1 MKKVLVTDGLQEV
14 GVEALRKEGLLV
26 ETVPTLS
33 EADLCQRIAGCHGL
47 IVRSATKVSATV
59 LEAGRDLVVVGRAG
73 AGVDNIDVEAA
84 SQRGVIVMNTPGA
97 NTIAVAE
104 HTVGL
109 LLALARKLPQAHGAL
124 KGGRWEKERFAGIE
138 IYGKTLGIIGL
149 GRIGSEVA
157 RRAQGLRMQVVA
169 YDPYLTA
176 EAASKLGVELVELD
190 ELLARADFVSIH
202 IPLTKETR
210 NFLGPAEFA
219 RMKDGVRLINCARGG
234 VIDEAGLVDAVR
246 SGKVAGA
253 ALDVFEQ
260 EPLPGGHPLLGL
272 EQVIITPHLAAS
284 TEEAQAQVALAI
296 AQQIADVL
304 VRGITRNAVNVPSV
318 DAETYKTLAPYL
330 TLAEKLGSFLAQLAE
345 GRMREL
351 RIEYA
356 GEVTGF
362 STNILTL
369 TFLKGLLTAILNE
382 NVTDVNAP
390 YLAKAR
396 GIRVLE
402 TSTAESEDY
411 ASLVTAELT
420 TDKGAWRVAGT
431 LFHKRE
437 PRIVRIDG
445 YPLEAVPSGW
455 MLVFSNLDVPGVIGR
470 IGTLC
475 GRHRINIA
483 GMQLGR
489 ERRGGRAVSILN
501 LDDPVPEPVLAEI
514 RAMPDIVFAKL
525 VKL

>member
-1 MKKVLVTDGLQEV
+1 MKKVLATDGLHEV
-14 GVEALRKEGLLV
+14 GVEALRKEGLEV
-26 ETVPTLS
+26 EAVPKLA
-33 EADLCQRIAGCHGL
+33 EAELCRRIAGCHGL
-47 IVRSATKVSATV
+47 IVRSATKVTAKV
-59 LEAGRDLVVVGRAG
+59 IEAGTELVVVGRAG

-104 HTVGL
+104 HTIGF

-124 KGGRWEKERFAGIE
+124 KEGRWEKERFAGIE
-138 IYGKTLGIIGL
+138 LYGKVLGIIGL

-157 RRAQGLRMQVVA
+157 RRAVGLRMQVVA

-176 EAASKLGVELVELD
+176 EAAEKLGVELVELE
-190 ELLARADFVSIH
+190 ELLARADFISIH

-210 NFLGPAEFA
+210 GFLGRDEFA
-219 RMKDGVRLINCARGG
+219 RMKNGVRLINCARGG
-234 VIDEAGLVDAVR
+234 VIDEIALVEAIR
-246 SGKVAGA
+246 SGKAAGA

-260 EPLPGGHPLLGL
+260 EPLPPDNPLRTL

-304 VRGITRNAVNVPSV
+304 ARGLVRNAVNVPSV
-318 DAETYKTLAPYL
+318 DAETYKELAPYI

-345 GRMREL
+345 GRMREVRL
-351 RIEYA
+351 EYA
-356 GEVTGF
+356 GEVTGLN
-362 STNILTL
+362 TDVLTV
-369 TFLKGLLTAILNE
+369 TFLKGLLTAILEE

-396 GIRVLE
+396 GIRLTE
-402 TSTAESEDY
+402 SSTAESDVY
-411 ASLVTAELT
+411 ASLLTAALV
-420 TDKGAWRVAGT
+420 TDKGSWQAAGT
-431 LFHKRE
+431 LFHRRE
-437 PRIVRIDG
+437 PRIIRIDG
-445 YPLEAVPSGW
+445 FSLEALPSGW
-455 MLVFSNLDVPGVIGR
+455 MLIFSNLDVPGVIGR

-475 GRHRINIA
+475 GRHQINIA

-501 LDDPVPEPVLAEI
+501 LDDPIPDPVLAEI

-525 VKL
+525 IKL

>member
-1 MKKVLVTDGLQEV
+1 
-14 GVEALRKEGLLV
+14 
-26 ETVPTLS
+26 
-33 EADLCQRIAGCHGL
+33 
-47 IVRSATKVSATV
+47 
-59 LEAGRDLVVVGRAG
+59 
-73 AGVDNIDVEAA
+73 
-84 SQRGVIVMNTPGA
+84 MNTPGA

-124 KGGRWEKERFAGIE
+124 KGGRWEKERFAGVE
-138 IYGKTLGIIGL
+138 LYGKVLGIIGL

-157 RRAQGLRMQVVA
+157 RRALGLRMQVIA

-176 EAASKLGVELVELD
+176 EAAHKIGVEIVELE
-190 ELLARADFVSIH
+190 ELFARADFISVH
-202 IPLTKETR
+202 TPLTKETR
-210 NFLGPAEFA
+210 DFLGPGEFA
-219 RMKDGVRLINCARGG
+219 KMKEGVRLINCARGG
-234 VIDEAGLVDAVR
+234 VINEAALVEAIR
-246 SGKVAGA
+246 NGKVSGA

-260 EPLPGGHPLLGL
+260 EPLPPDHPLLAL

-284 TEEAQAQVALAI
+284 TEEAQDQVALAI
-296 AQQIADVL
+296 AHQIADVL

-318 DAETYKTLAPYL
+318 DVETYKELAPYL

-345 GRMREL
+345 GRMREV

-356 GEVTGF
+356 GEVTGLN
-362 STNILTL
+362 TDILTV
-369 TFLKGLLTAILNE
+369 TFLKGLLTAILEE

-390 YLAKAR
+390 HLAKAR
-396 GIRVLE
+396 GIRVVE

-411 ASLVTAELT
+411 ASLIAAELV
-420 TDKGAWRVAGT
+420 TDKGTWRVAGT

-445 YPLEAVPSGW
+445 YPLEALPSGW
-455 MLVFSNLDVPGVIGR
+455 MLIFSNLDVPGVIGR

-475 GRHRINIA
+475 GRHQVNIA

-525 VKL
+525 IKL

>member
-1 MKKVLVTDGLQEV
+1 MKKVLVTDGLHKA
-14 GVEALRKEGLLV
+14 GVEALRHEGLLV
-26 ETVPTLS
+26 EVVPALP
-33 EADLCQRIAGCHGL
+33 EPELCLRIADCHGL
-47 IVRSATKVSATV
+47 IVRSATRVTAKV
-59 LEAGRDLVVVGRAG
+59 LEAAKELVVVGRAG
-73 AGVDNIDVEAA
+73 AGVDNIDVETA
-84 SQRGVIVMNTPGA
+84 SARGVIVMNTPGA

-124 KGGRWEKERFAGIE
+124 KQGRWQKDRFAGVE
-138 IYGKTLGIIGL
+138 LYGKVLGIIGL

-157 RRAQGLRMQVVA
+157 RRALGLRMQVIA

-176 EAASKLGVELVELD
+176 EAARKIGVDLVELD
-190 ELLARADFVSIH
+190 ELFARADFISLH
-202 IPLTKETR
+202 SPLTKETR
-210 NFLGPAEFA
+210 NFLGPREFA

-234 VIDEAGLVDAVR
+234 LINEAALMEAIKG
-246 SGKVAGA
+246 GKVAGA

-260 EPLPGGHPLLGL
+260 EPLPPDHPLLGL
-272 EQVIITPHLAAS
+272 EQVILTPHLAAS

-296 AQQIADVL
+296 AQQVADVL
-304 VRGITRNAVNVPSV
+304 ARGITRNAVNVPSV
-318 DAETYKTLAPYL
+318 DAETYRELAPFL
-330 TLAEKLGSFLAQLAE
+330 TLTEKMGSFLGQLAE
-345 GRMREL
+345 GRMHEV

-356 GEVTGF
+356 GEVTGLK
-362 STNILTL
+362 TEILTVTL
-369 TFLKGLLTAILNE
+369 LKGLLTAILEE

-390 YLAKAR
+390 YLARAR
-396 GIRVLE
+396 GIRVVE
-402 TSTAESEDY
+402 TATSESDVY
-411 ASLVTAELT
+411 ASLIVGALS
-420 TDKGAWRVAGT
+420 TDKGTWQVAGT

-445 YPLEAVPSGW
+445 YPLEALPSGW

-475 GRHRINIA
+475 GRYQINIA

-501 LDDPVPEPVLAEI
+501 LDDPIPDPVLAEI

>member
-1 MKKVLVTDGLQEV
+1 MKRVLVTDGLQEI
-14 GVEALRKEGLLV
+14 GVEALRKEGLEV
-26 ETVPTLS
+26 ETAPALA
-33 EADLCQRIAGCHGL
+33 EAELCRRIGACHGL
-47 IVRSATKVSATV
+47 IVRSATKVTASA
-59 LEAGRDLVVVGRAG
+59 LEAGRELVVVGRAG

-124 KGGRWEKERFAGIE
+124 KGGRWEKERFAGVE
-138 IYGKTLGIIGL
+138 LYGKVLGIIGL

-157 RRAQGLRMQVVA
+157 RRALGLRMQVIA

-176 EAASKLGVELVELD
+176 EAAHKIGVEIVELE
-190 ELLARADFVSIH
+190 ELFARADFISVH
-202 IPLTKETR
+202 TPLTKETR
-210 NFLGPAEFA
+210 DFLGPGEFA
-219 RMKDGVRLINCARGG
+219 KMKEGVRLINCARGG
-234 VIDEAGLVDAVR
+234 VINEAALVEAIR
-246 SGKVAGA
+246 NGKVSGA

-260 EPLPGGHPLLGL
+260 EPLPPDHPLLAL

-296 AQQIADVL
+296 AHQIADVL

-318 DAETYKTLAPYL
+318 DVETYKELAPYL

-345 GRMREL
+345 GRMREV

-356 GEVTGF
+356 GEVTGLN
-362 STNILTL
+362 TDILTV
-369 TFLKGLLTAILNE
+369 TFLKGLLTAILEE

-390 YLAKAR
+390 HLAKAR
-396 GIRVLE
+396 GIRVVE

-411 ASLVTAELT
+411 ASLIAAELV
-420 TDKGAWRVAGT
+420 TDKGTWRVAGT

-445 YPLEAVPSGW
+445 YPLEALPSGW
-455 MLVFSNLDVPGVIGR
+455 MLIFSNLDVPGVIGR

-475 GRHRINIA
+475 GRHQVNIA

-525 VKL
+525 IKL